1 MLLSEAQC
9 SCRIPEVMLWLSVI
23 PARVGPAPRP
33 SWWCPPLENQVW
45 QDGNPI
51 DGKEP
56 ALSRGLLLCHGFAYR
71 DCVGSLLCGY
81 RASETCSA
89 RACALERFPYDLRE
103 HTRDPCQEL
112 NICTIDTWQEALKSM
127 RVP

>member
-56 ALSRGLLLCHGFAYR
+56 ALSRGLLLCMASLTGTVLEACCVVTGLQKRVQPEPVLWRGFLMTS
-71 DCVGSLLCGY
+71 GST
-81 RASETCSA
+81 RVVPAKNSTSA
-89 RACALERFPYDLRE
+89 QLILGRKL
-103 HTRDPCQEL
+103 
-112 NICTIDTWQEALKSM
+112 
-127 RVP
+127 